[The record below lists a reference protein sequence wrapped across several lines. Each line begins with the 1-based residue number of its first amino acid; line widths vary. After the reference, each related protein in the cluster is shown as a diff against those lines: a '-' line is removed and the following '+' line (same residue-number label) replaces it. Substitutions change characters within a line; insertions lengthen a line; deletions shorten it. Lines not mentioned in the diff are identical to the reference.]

1 MGGMSLLN
9 FQNCE
14 ALSSS
19 GEAGAAGLTLF
30 DA

>member
-14 ALSSS
+14 ALSLF